1 MSGWNLIKIRRIS
14 LFILAL
20 LYTAL
25 IEWEGP
31 NLGLVDIKLY
41 VIDEYL
47 RPAGDWGIILV
58 ITITT
63 TKPTSASPIN

>member
-1 MSGWNLIKIRRIS
+1 MG
-14 LFILAL
+14 
-20 LYTAL
+20 
-25 IEWEGP
+25 GP

-47 RPAGDWGIILV
+47 RLAGGVGGIILV

-63 TKPTSASPIN
+63 QQSHIPMALPMLSSVQKIHLPPPTESEMVGTLLN

>member
-1 MSGWNLIKIRRIS
+1 MGV
-14 LFILAL
+14 
-20 LYTAL
+20 
-25 IEWEGP
+25 P

-47 RPAGDWGIILV
+47 RLAGEWGGIILV

-63 TKPTSASPIN
+63 TKPATNITNQLTVILQVIMTWETVEVAPLKRRVND